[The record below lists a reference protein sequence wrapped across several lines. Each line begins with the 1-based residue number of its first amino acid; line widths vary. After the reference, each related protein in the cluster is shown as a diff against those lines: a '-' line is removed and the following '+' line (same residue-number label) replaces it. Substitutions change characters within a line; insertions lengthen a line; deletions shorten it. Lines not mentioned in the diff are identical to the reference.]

1 MNAEDAIERGDSAAR
16 AWASR
21 MLRHLFPHWG
31 LWIAVLCLLALNL
44 GWVMLSPRIR
54 VGEGFALTCLGAL
67 AASGVIL
74 FYREIRHHA
83 ADEIFDRL
91 IKTLIALMFALLM
104 MKNLQVFNHLAMTLP
119 FPLADHW
126 LIAWDHAL
134 GFDWNAY
141 AMEIAQRPWLK
152 DVLLFAYNSLTNVM
166 IGVILVALIALGM
179 PGRVNE
185 LAYLVL
191 ASGFICISVS
201 AMLPAEAAWNT
212 LAQPEVKAIL
222 GGTPGGDWL
231 DQFKALR
238 SGGAID
244 LGSRPLTGL
253 ATFPSFHTCLG
264 LIILWCSRGHWAT
277 FIPGAAAG
285 LAVIAA
291 TPVFGGHY
299 VTDLLGGA
307 AVMLA
312 LIMLWH
318 WRPAGQGG
326 A

>member
-1 MNAEDAIERGDSAAR
+1 MSTDDALERGESPAGAFVR
-16 AWASR
+16 R
-21 MLRHLFPHWG
+21 MLRHVFPHWG
-31 LWIAVLCLLALNL
+31 LWIAVLCLLVLNL
-44 GWVMLSPRIR
+44 GWVVLSPRIR
-54 VGEGFALTCLGAL
+54 LGDGFALTCLGAL
-67 AASGVIL
+67 AASGLIL
-74 FYREIRHHA
+74 FYREVRHQA
-83 ADEIFDRL
+83 ADHILDRL

-104 MKNLQVFNHLAMTLP
+104 MKNLQLFNHLAMTLP

-126 LIAWDHAL
+126 LISWDHAL

-152 DVLLFAYNSLTNVM
+152 EALLFAYNSLPNVM
-166 IGVILVALIALGM
+166 IGVILVALIALGR

-185 LAYLVL
+185 LAYLVM
-191 ASGFICISVS
+191 ASGFICISIS

-212 LAQPEVKAIL
+212 LALPDVKAML

-238 SGGAID
+238 SGGEID
-244 LGSRPLTGL
+244 LGASPLTGL

-264 LIILWCSRGHWAT
+264 LIILWCSRGHWAI
-277 FIPGAAAG
+277 FIPGATAG
-285 LAVIAA
+285 LAVVAA

-299 VTDLLGGA
+299 LTDLLGGA
-307 AVMLA
+307 AVMAA
-312 LIMLWH
+312 LILLWH
-318 WRPAGQGG
+318 RRLAGQGG